1 MGGIPL
7 EDLISAAEAARL
19 LSVSKR
25 WLIELINRGLVE
37 AQKVGS
43 VWVVSKQSVL
53 DYLKQRQN

>member
-1 MGGIPL
+1 MK
-7 EDLISAAEAARL
+7 DLISAEEAARL

-25 WLIELINRGLVE
+25 WLIELINRGLIE